1 MLSIRLTL
9 PSATWS
15 FELWLAVIASGLYHG
30 VNPGM
35 GWPLAMSA
43 GLMERRASGV
53 LRALGPLAVGHF
65 AAIAIVLL
73 PFALLTV
80 LVTWSREIRVAAAII
95 VIAFGV
101 FRLINRRHPRALAR
115 IRPTQLALWS
125 FAIAIAHGA
134 GLMLVPIYL
143 GLCTTEELR
152 AMGHEAV
159 GALMTNNIV
168 LAGVVSAIHTLAM
181 IAAGGIMAW
190 VAYRYVGSK
199 FVTKSWFNLD
209 AVWAISLIVV
219 GLVGLLAAL

>member
-1 MLSIRLTL
+1 L
-9 PSATWS
+9 AGETWS

-43 GLMERRASGV
+43 GLMARRATAV
-53 LRALGPLAVGHF
+53 LSALGPLAVGHF
-65 AAIAIVLL
+65 AAIAVVLL

-80 LVTWSREIRVAAAII
+80 LVAWTQEIRVMAATI

-101 FRLINRRHPRALAR
+101 FLLIKRRHPRAFAR

-159 GALMTNNIV
+159 GALMTNNII

-181 IAAGGIMAW
+181 ITAGGIMAW
-190 VAYRYVGSK
+190 VAYRYVGAK
-199 FVTKSWFNLD
+199 FVTRSWFNLD
-209 AVWAISLIVV
+209 AVWAISLILV

>member
-1 MLSIRLTL
+1 MFSE
-9 PSATWS
+9 TWS

-35 GWPLAMSA
+35 GWPLAMSN
-43 GLMERRASGV
+43 GLMARRATAV
-53 LRALGPLAVGHF
+53 LSALAPLAVGHF

-73 PFALLTV
+73 PFALLTI
-80 LVTWSREIRVAAAII
+80 LVSWTQEIRVAAAVI
-95 VIAFGV
+95 VIAFGI
-101 FRLINRRHPRALAR
+101 FLLIKPRHPRALAR

-152 AMGHEAV
+152 AMGHEAI

-168 LAGVVSAIHTLAM
+168 LAGVVSGIHTLAM
-181 IAAGGIMAW
+181 IFAGGIMAW
-190 VAYRYVGSK
+190 IAYRYVGSK
-199 FVTKSWFNLD
+199 LVTKSWLNLD
-209 AVWAISLIVV
+209 AVWAVSLILV
-219 GLVGLLAAL
+219 GVIGLLAAL

>member
-1 MLSIRLTL
+1 M
-9 PSATWS
+9 
-15 FELWLAVIASGLYHG
+15 WLAVIASGLYHG

-35 GWPLAMSA
+35 GWPLALSK

-53 LRALGPLAVGHF
+53 FSALGPLAVGHF

-73 PFALLTV
+73 PFASLTV
-80 LVTWSREIRVAAAII
+80 LVTWAREIRVAAAII

-101 FRLINRRHPRALAR
+101 FRLINHQHPRALAW
-115 IRPTQLALWS
+115 IRSTQLAFWS

-152 AMGHEAV
+152 AMGHETV
-159 GALMTNNIV
+159 GVLMTNNIA
-168 LAGVVSAIHTLAM
+168 LAGVVSGIHTLAM
-181 IAAGGIMAW
+181 IFAGGLMAW
-190 VAYRYVGSK
+190 VAYRYLGTK
-199 FVTKSWFNLD
+199 FVAISWFNLD
-209 AVWAISLIVV
+209 AVWAVSLILV